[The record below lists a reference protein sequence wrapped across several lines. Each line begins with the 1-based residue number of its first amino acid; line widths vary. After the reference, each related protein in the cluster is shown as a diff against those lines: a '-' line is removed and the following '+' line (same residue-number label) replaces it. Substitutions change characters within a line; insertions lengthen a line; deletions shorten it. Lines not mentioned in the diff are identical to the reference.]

1 VSLGP
6 LPRARAAQ
14 YPGGVS
20 PAVIAIGLTL
30 LALPVAAVV
39 LALREGRT
47 RLVMPGP
54 WLLLV
59 IVLLVVGLV
68 IAPRLLGITFLFLPL
83 LWIRRP
89 RPEDRERRPE
99 DEWGQERDAPDPW
112 DPWDGDR

>member
-1 VSLGP
+1 M
-6 LPRARAAQ
+6 
-14 YPGGVS
+14 S

-30 LALPVAAVV
+30 LALLVAALVIG
-39 LALREGRT
+39 LREGRA

-54 WLLLV
+54 LFLLV

-89 RPEDRERRPE
+89 RGSDDRDRRRE
-99 DEWGQERDAPDPW
+99 DEWGGRDASDPW

>member
-1 VSLGP
+1 M
-6 LPRARAAQ
+6 
-14 YPGGVS
+14 S

-30 LALPVAAVV
+30 LALLVAALVIG
-39 LALREGRT
+39 LREGRT

-54 WLLLV
+54 LLLLV
-59 IVLLVVGLV
+59 IVLLLVGLV

-89 RPEDRERRPE
+89 RRPDDRAREHRRE
-99 DEWGQERDAPDPW
+99 EERDGRDASDPW

>member
-1 VSLGP
+1 M
-6 LPRARAAQ
+6 
-14 YPGGVS
+14 S

-30 LALPVAAVV
+30 LALLVAALVIG
-39 LALREGRT
+39 LREGRT

-54 WLLLV
+54 LLLLV

-89 RPEDRERRPE
+89 RPHDREHERRRE
-99 DEWGQERDAPDPW
+99 DSWGERDTSDPW

>member
-1 VSLGP
+1 M
-6 LPRARAAQ
+6 PREAG

-30 LALPVAAVV
+30 LALLVAALVIG
-39 LALREGRT
+39 LREGRT

-54 WLLLV
+54 LLLLV

-89 RPEDRERRPE
+89 RGSDGRAHERRRE
-99 DEWGQERDAPDPW
+99 DEWGERDASDPW